1 MKYLLTCLALIG
13 FAFFSGAQQKEGKV
27 TYERKSQMSF
37 SINNGD
43 GPSQPIQQTRTDRFE
58 LNFADN
64 KMIWEQLPEDIQED
78 ASNSMNGGGGGG
90 QFVFRTI
97 GGGGDNKVFCDFSA
111 ARKVQS
117 MDLFDKKFIIS
128 DSIRKGNWKLSDE
141 TRTILGFPCRKATS
155 QRIGTRMMMQ
165 MENGKM
171 ERKEITDTT
180 EIVAWF
186 TLSIPVPAGPEMQGQ
201 LPGLILSLETNNG
214 RTVYEAV
221 DISDKVN
228 KAAIKEPT
236 KGKKVTQEQYNQERN
251 KMLEEMQQNGGG
263 SFRIRAG

>member
-1 MKYLLTCLALIG
+1 MKYLLTCLTLIS
-13 FAFFSGAQQKEGKV
+13 FACLAGAQQKEGKV
-27 TYERKSQMSF
+27 TYVRKSQMSF
-37 SINNGD
+37 SFNNGD
-43 GPSQPIQQTRTDRFE
+43 GQSQPIQQTRTDRFE

-78 ASNSMNGGGGGG
+78 ASNSMNGGGGG
-90 QFVFRTI
+90 QFVFRTV
-97 GGGGDNKVFCDFSA
+97 GGGGDNKVYCDFSA
-111 ARKVQS
+111 ARRVQS
-117 MDLFDKKFIIS
+117 MEFFDKKFVIS

-141 TRTILGFPCRKATS
+141 TRTILGLPCRKATS
-155 QRIGTRMMMQ
+155 QRVGTRMMMQ

-171 ERKEITDTT
+171 ERKEVTDTT

-214 RTVYEAV
+214 RTVYEAT
-221 DISDKVN
+221 DISDKVD

-236 KGKKVTQEQYNQERN
+236 KGKKVTQEEFNKERN